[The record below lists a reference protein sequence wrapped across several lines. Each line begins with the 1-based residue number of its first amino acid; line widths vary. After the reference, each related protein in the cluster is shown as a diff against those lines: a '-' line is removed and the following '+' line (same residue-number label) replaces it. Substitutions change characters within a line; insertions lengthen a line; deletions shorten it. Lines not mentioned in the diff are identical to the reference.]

1 MKILIDNG
9 HGQTTP
15 GKRSPDGRF
24 LEYLFNRTIARQIVA
39 DLTDRGYDAELL
51 VPEED
56 DISLQERC
64 SRANAI
70 LAREGKDNVILVSI
84 HANAFGNGKE
94 WTSPSGWS
102 VYTSKGQ
109 TKADELAEQ
118 LAKAAI
124 KNLPQMKMRAEKSD
138 GDMDYEENFYILRH
152 TLCPAVLVENFFYD
166 NPDDLR
172 CLESEEGQARIVEAL
187 MKGVG
192 RYVSM

>member
-1 MKILIDNG
+1 M
-9 HGQTTP
+9 
-15 GKRSPDGRF
+15 
-24 LEYLFNRTIARQIVA
+24 A
-39 DLTDRGYDAELL
+39 DD
-51 VPEED
+51 
-56 DISLQERC
+56 
-64 SRANAI
+64 
-70 LAREGKDNVILVSI
+70 
-84 HANAFGNGKE
+84 
-94 WTSPSGWS
+94 
-102 VYTSKGQ
+102 
-109 TKADELAEQ
+109 LAEQ

-138 GDMDYEENFYILRH
+138 RDMDYEENFYILRH

>member
-9 HGQTTP
+9 HGQNTP

-24 LEYLFNRTIARQIVA
+24 LEYIFNRSIARQIVA
-39 DLTDRGYDAELL
+39 DLTDRGYDASIL
-51 VPEED
+51 VPEET
-56 DISLQERC
+56 DIPLSERC
-64 SRANAI
+64 RRVNEIVS
-70 LAREGKDNVILVSI
+70 REGKDNVILVSI

-124 KNLPQMKMRAEKSD
+124 KNLPQMKMRADKSD
-138 GDMDYEENFYILRH
+138 GD
-152 TLCPAVLVENFFYD
+152 
-166 NPDDLR
+166 
-172 CLESEEGQARIVEAL
+172 
-187 MKGVG
+187 
-192 RYVSM
+192 

>member
-39 DLTDRGYDAELL
+39 DLTDRGYDTELL
-51 VPEED
+51 VPEDD

-70 LAREGKDNVILVSI
+70 AAREGKDNVILISI

-124 KNLPQMKMRAEKSD
+124 KNLPQMKMRADRSD
-138 GDMDYEENFYILRH
+138 GDSDYEENFYILRH
-152 TLCPAVLVENFFYD
+152 TACPAVLTENGFYT
-166 NPDDLR
+166 NQEDLAI
-172 CLESEEGQARIVEAL
+172 LESREGRRVITDLHVEGIIEYL
-187 MKGVG
+187 TK
-192 RYVSM
+192 